1 MFVELHLGTTD
12 RPVINLLKRLGYGLA
27 ALTVGNNDIEE
38 IPTFRKLVITQ
49 NSTWKLRMVKNFDI
63 VSVIPWSRFV
73 LNKFIS
79 DERIDLITIND
90 ISKNALP
97 TKPQARA
104 MAREGKALEIV
115 INPIINHGEQG
126 LAFLRDLINEYTTVD
141 ELMIVISQGINN
153 VTDIRNPRDIIELIH
168 VLSSINAAPLISD
181 NPYELIVNAMYRRGV
196 CA

>member
-12 RPVINLLKRLGYGLA
+12 KPVINLLKRLGYGLA

-90 ISKNALP
+90 INKNTLP
-97 TKPQARA
+97 TK
-104 MAREGKALEIV
+104 
-115 INPIINHGEQG
+115 
-126 LAFLRDLINEYTTVD
+126 
-141 ELMIVISQGINN
+141 
-153 VTDIRNPRDIIELIH
+153 
-168 VLSSINAAPLISD
+168 
-181 NPYELIVNAMYRRGV
+181 
-196 CA
+196 

>member
-90 ISKNALP
+90 INKNTLP
-97 TKPQARA
+97 TKSQARV
-104 MAREGKALEIV
+104 MVREGKALEIV

-168 VLSSINAAPLISD
+168 VLSGINAIPLISD
-181 NPYELIVNAMYRRGV
+181 NPYELVVNAMYRRGV